1 MRRHSWASPV
11 LGEENSWKGAG
22 KHAVCIK
29 ITNNKEKLSSVA
41 FDFGFEAAEFLL
53 HARMPHRQIFIKNLA
68 TLKFVFKEQLGN

>member
-1 MRRHSWASPV
+1 MR
-11 LGEENSWKGAG
+11 KIAG
-22 KHAVCIK
+22 RGQGSTYNAVCIK
-29 ITNNKEKLSSVA
+29 ITSNKENLSSVA